1 MNMGMAGNQ
10 EIQEVRRCV
19 YMGWGVYRCIRNTC
33 PPSLLAGLRHR
44 KPLHP
49 WGWDGR
55 NPEVWEGWK
64 SALQGWGG
72 ELRFFLNSTRPSF
85 LQQEQSFS
93 LGFVFLFSCF
103 LPTDSFLIRKAGY
116 FSHGSALYC
125 SDNTALGWLRM
136 RSKISVKW
144 YAINPQQNE
153 FWSSAEVTSEF
164 HVH

>member
-1 MNMGMAGNQ
+1 MWEWL
-10 EIQEVRRCV
+10 EIKRLRMRVGVCV
-19 YMGWGVYRCIRNTC
+19 WGGGVYRCTRNTC

-55 NPEVWEGWK
+55 NLEVWEGWE
-64 SALQGWGG
+64 SALTGLGG
-72 ELRFFLNSTRPSF
+72 ELRLFLKSTRPSF

-93 LGFVFLFSCF
+93 LVWVLFSYF
-103 LPTDSFLIRKAGY
+103 LLTDSFLMWKAGY

-136 RSKISVKW
+136 SSKISVKW

-153 FWSSAEVTSEF
+153 FWSSVEVTSKF
-164 HVH
+164 HVR